1 MNKLTL
7 PFFLN
12 FLFRLGVDQDSIY
25 GAVFG
30 IKNIRVYQ
38 RHQRSADICLLDVF
52 VCVHSSDGKL
62 KLVLYHNI
70 KYRIK
75 P

>member
-1 MNKLTL
+1 MMNNLTL

-30 IKNIRVYQ
+30 IKNIRVHL
-38 RHQRSADICLLDVF
+38 RHQRSADTSPRRYCVDVI
-52 VCVHSSDGKL
+52 VYKALIIRV
-62 KLVLYHNI
+62 
-70 KYRIK
+70 
-75 P
+75 